1 MTNSRTRQVVTG
13 VSRLQVSPVPSG
25 VVLASSACSPRAVI
39 HSILVEVT
47 AVAQKPITTSGDVVT
62 YLKNQHEAI
71 KALFVETLD
80 AKDADTQQ
88 AAFTRLR
95 TLLAVHETA
104 EEMMVHPRVRR
115 KIDDGAEIAD
125 ARLTEEHDAKIA
137 LGELEKIPCG
147 TADFSKDLIHL
158 QAAVLEHAKREEAE
172 EFTLL
177 NEQLDD
183 EELRKL
189 ATAVRVAERI
199 APTHPHAGLESAF
212 VNFAVGPFVS
222 LLDRAR
228 DALRGNAA

>member
-1 MTNSRTRQVVTG
+1 MSKKPVD
-13 VSRLQVSPVPSG
+13 SP
-25 VVLASSACSPRAVI
+25 A
-39 HSILVEVT
+39 
-47 AVAQKPITTSGDVVT
+47 DVVT
-62 YLKNQHEAI
+62 YLKQQHEAI

-80 AKDADTQQ
+80 AKNAEEQQ

-115 KIDDGAEIAD
+115 KIDGGSEIVE
-125 ARLTEEHDAKIA
+125 ARLTEEHDAKVA

-147 TADFSKDLIHL
+147 TADFSKALIHL
-158 QAAVLEHAKREEAE
+158 QAAVLEHAEREEAE

-177 NEQLDD
+177 EEHLDHAELAQL
-183 EELRKL
+183 
-189 ATAVRVAERI
+189 AAAVEVAERI
-199 APTHPHAGLESAF
+199 APTHPHAGVESAF

>member
-1 MTNSRTRQVVTG
+1 VVQKHITNSN
-13 VSRLQVSPVPSG
+13 
-25 VVLASSACSPRAVI
+25 
-39 HSILVEVT
+39 
-47 AVAQKPITTSGDVVT
+47 DVVT

-80 AKDADTQQ
+80 ATDADTQR

-115 KIDDGAEIAD
+115 KVVGGAEVVD
-125 ARLTEEHDAKIA
+125 ARLAEEHDAKLA
-137 LGELEKIPCG
+137 LGALEKIPCG
-147 TADFSKDLIHL
+147 TADFSKELVHL
-158 QAAVLEHAKREEAE
+158 QAAVLDHAKREEAE

-177 NEQLDD
+177 EDHLDD

-189 ATAVRVAERI
+189 TTAVQVAERI
-199 APTHPHAGLESAF
+199 APTHPHAGVESAF
-212 VNFAVGPFVS
+212 VNFAVGPFAS